1 MIETI
6 ASLFQNIDPVQTAL
20 IALIFLGAA
29 IVKGFLGIGL
39 PAAAMAFLT
48 LVMPPTEAIPLLWLS
63 ILATNSL
70 QFAHAPKK
78 LEIVREYYP
87 FAFAIVVCIFVT
99 SMFIADYPTALL
111 TVAIGLAMV
120 LFSLNLLLGSKLN
133 IGPGR
138 GWQVGVGMLSGTLG
152 GISSIW
158 SPTVAM
164 YLVAR
169 DVSKERFIGATGFL
183 FLAGVLPLGARPIA
197 IERVDCELLVW
208 TSKQVVEPVPV
219 EPLGAPT
226 SSARTPEPE
235 AAVSGGADVV
245 SARRQRAAGEVRGVE
260 GRFAVISLGRA
271 DDVLVGHAHMDHVLD
286 APSLCM
292 RTGAR
297 LIGSPSTF

>member
-1 MIETI
+1 MMEAITQLIENFDLAETAII
-6 ASLFQNIDPVQTAL
+6 AA
-20 IALIFLGAA
+20 IFLFAA

-39 PAAAMAFLT
+39 PAASMAFLT

-70 QFAHAPKK
+70 QFAHAPNKRD
-78 LEIVREYYP
+78 IAREYWL
-87 FAFAIVVCIFVT
+87 FALAIMVFIFAT

-120 LFSLNLLLGSKLN
+120 IFSLNILLGIKLK

-138 GWQVGVGMLSGTLG
+138 GWHLGFGALSGTLG

-183 FLAGVLPLGARPIA
+183 FLAGVLPLGAGQLVAGILTLPIF
-197 IERVDCELLVW
+197 IK
-208 TSKQVVEPVPV
+208 SI
-219 EPLGAPT
+219 
-226 SSARTPEPE
+226 
-235 AAVSGGADVV
+235 
-245 SARRQRAAGEVRGVE
+245 
-260 GRFAVISLGRA
+260 FALMV
-271 DDVLVGHAHMDHVLD
+271 VLVGFRIGELLRDRVSQEFFRKAVLI
-286 APSLCM
+286 AFLLM
-292 RTGAR
+292 GLR
-297 LIGSPSTF
+297 LIYIGLT